1 MLKNVCLVL
10 NEALSSVTCITWKV
24 GVLRN
29 SFSRHTKIFTSEEA
43 AEIVL
48 IIVLYTFINFDL
60 CILLLVTIIGLF
72 MNDPNSLVSSTSHKK
87 QLMSIK

>member
-1 MLKNVCLVL
+1 MLC
-10 NEALSSVTCITWKV
+10 
-24 GVLRN
+24 N
-29 SFSRHTKIFTSEEA
+29 SFLHHIKIFTPEEA

-48 IIVLYTFINFDL
+48 IIVLYSYINFDL

-72 MNDPNSLVSSTSHKK
+72 MNDPYSLVSSTSHKK

>member
-1 MLKNVCLVL
+1 MP
-10 NEALSSVTCITWKV
+10 
-24 GVLRN
+24 
-29 SFSRHTKIFTSEEA
+29 EEA

-48 IIVLYTFINFDL
+48 IMSILSYINFDL

-72 MNDPNSLVSSTSHKK
+72 MNDPYSLVSSTSHKK